1 MRNLSRP
8 LGLFSDGYWVTD
20 NNKIFVSYVE
30 AGCFGPK
37 KISIELQVKCVKYY
51 LLHQVQVGI

>member
-8 LGLFSDGYWVTD
+8 LGLFSGGYWVTD

-51 LLHQVQVGI
+51 LLHQV